1 MVMELGGMEEKEGS
15 EREREE
21 GGEKKGEEN
30 RKRRKE
36 TKRILQFYRQLEG
49 DISYYVLSLK
59 IGRDCKGRVNF
70 KWPRVPGL

>member
-1 MVMELGGMEEKEGS
+1 VFKDGMVMELGGMEEKEGS

-36 TKRILQFYRQLEG
+36 TKRILQFYR
-49 DISYYVLSLK
+49 
-59 IGRDCKGRVNF
+59 
-70 KWPRVPGL
+70 